1 MSATYLK
8 CSLVISPLD
17 PKYPF
22 KTMRAVVMIL
32 KTTPK
37 PTTTAYPTP
46 LDSGGSPPKKE
57 SCPAYSLKGGVSIDA
72 ILPVSPV
79 TCSNKRFGKN
89 YEMRR
94 RKKKDPVSYLCRE

>member
-1 MSATYLK
+1 M
-8 CSLVISPLD
+8 
-17 PKYPF
+17 
-22 KTMRAVVMIL
+22 MRAVVMIL

-46 LDSGGSPPKKE
+46 SDNGGVPPKKE
-57 SCPAYSLKGGVSIDA
+57 SCPLYSAKGGVSMISKVD

-89 YEMRR
+89 YEMRW